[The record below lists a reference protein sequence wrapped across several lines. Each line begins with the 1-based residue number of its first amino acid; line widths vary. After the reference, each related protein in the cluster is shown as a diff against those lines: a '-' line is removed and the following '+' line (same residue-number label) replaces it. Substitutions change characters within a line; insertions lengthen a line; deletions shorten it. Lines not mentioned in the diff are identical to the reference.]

1 MTKPEPPFDS
11 EAYANYKKL
20 LDETRA
26 KQSDNFVEEITKVG
40 FRLDQALAKI
50 IDQLDTIIDE
60 LEKEDEDE

>member
-1 MTKPEPPFDS
+1 MTRPEPPFDS

-20 LDETRA
+20 LEETRA

-50 IDQLDTIIDE
+50 IDQLDDIIEE
-60 LEKEDEDE
+60 LEKEEEDE

>member
-20 LDETRA
+20 LEETRA
-26 KQSDNFVEEITKVG
+26 KQSNNFVEEITKVG

-50 IDQLDTIIDE
+50 IDQLDKIIEE
-60 LEKEDEDE
+60 LEKEEEDE